1 MKYDTNELV
10 YMSHFADEAAERAL
24 FYQFKGFLTFI
35 VTSCLGLNNQN
46 LEKYK
51 EDLLQEAWIAFY
63 GAINTYRED
72 KDASFTTYVSLVVR
86 RSVILAIR
94 KIHTSEASSH
104 GSVYDIDYLINDYS
118 SVYDKDYNNPM
129 FNPEYYLHFDIAK
142 ENLDIIFKK
151 ANKKDKAILNSWMD
165 GKKYKEAANEL
176 NIPIKT
182 YDGRKQSLKRR
193 IKKQLLLND

>member
-10 YMSHFADEAAERAL
+10 YMSHFAEEAAERAL

-35 VTSCLGLNNQN
+35 VCSCLRLNNQN

-63 GAINTYRED
+63 GALNTYRED
-72 KDASFTTYVSLVVR
+72 RFASLINS
-86 RSVILAIR
+86 
-94 KIHTSEASSH
+94 SSH
-104 GSVYDIDYLINDYS
+104 GVVYDIDYLINDYS

-129 FNPEYYLHFDIAK
+129 FNPEYYLHFDLAK

-151 ANKKDKAILNSWMD
+151 ANKKDKAILDSWID

-182 YDGRKQSLKRR
+182 YDGRKQLLKRR
-193 IKKQLLLND
+193 IKKQLLIND